1 MKKYLIMAAM
11 MLCVFSVYA
20 EDGCKWTLKAG
31 LGASNIGGKD
41 AETDFKFSYKVGLT
55 YDASISPSFSIIPGV
70 EFINKGYSQSSIDGA
85 LNAFYFQV
93 PILAAYK
100 ISLSDNAVLAIK
112 AGPNIACGI
121 VGSDITWY
129 DSNETTN
136 YFDDIKRFDVGIT
149 VGAHVDVKRFQ
160 IGLEYNRGF
169 IKVFD
174 GYDFKCFN
182 QSFGATLGYR
192 F

>member
-1 MKKYLIMAAM
+1 MKKYLFMAAM
-11 MLCVFSVYA
+11 LLCVFSVYA
-20 EDGCKWTLKAG
+20 QDEYKWTLKAG

-55 YDASISPSFSIIPGV
+55 YDASISSSFSIIPGV
-70 EFINKGYSQSSIDGA
+70 EFINKGHSESSIDGA
-85 LNAFYFQV
+85 LNALYFQV

-121 VGSDITWY
+121 VGSDIIWY
-129 DSNETTN
+129 GSNTTTN
-136 YFDDIKRFDVGIT
+136 YFDHIKRFDVGIT

-174 GYDFKCFN
+174 GFDSKCFT
-182 QSFGATLGYR
+182 QSFGAAIGYR